1 MLKGALHLYFEL
13 LLGTRIASCLLV
25 SSQWLLLLVL
35 LRYCA
40 VHLGIE
46 SPLFLNIRK
55 RLALDIVIHDRG
67 SLLLF
72 RNELLSVKR
81 V

>member
-13 LLGTRIASCLLV
+13 LLGTGVASRILV

-35 LRYCA
+35 LRYRA

-46 SPLFLNIRK
+46 SPFFLNI
-55 RLALDIVIHDRG
+55 
-67 SLLLF
+67 
-72 RNELLSVKR
+72 
-81 V
+81 